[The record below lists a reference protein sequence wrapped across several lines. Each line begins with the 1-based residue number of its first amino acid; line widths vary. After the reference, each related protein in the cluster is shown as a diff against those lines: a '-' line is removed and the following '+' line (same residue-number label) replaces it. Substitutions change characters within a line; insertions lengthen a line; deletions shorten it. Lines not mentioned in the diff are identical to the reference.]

1 MPTNDRKSYL
11 GYLNKLVSQCK
22 NNYHQSFNKNPI
34 NASCPTLIEKTET
47 NVKAPKFEVNDS
59 VRITKYQNI
68 FSKDYTKNLWRY
80 LFIILGL
87 IKLKI

>member
-47 NVKAPKFEVNDS
+47 NVKAPKFEANNRS
-59 VRITKYQNI
+59 RNTYSIKYQNI
-68 FSKDYTKNLWRY
+68 FSKDYTKNL
-80 LFIILGL
+80 
-87 IKLKI
+87 